1 MEASSGLIEVVVLLA
16 LAAAALATTERL
28 RLPSIVGFL
37 IVGAVAG
44 PGGLGLVAEPDRV
57 RDLAE
62 FGVVFLL
69 FEIGLELP
77 LERLRNLWRPV
88 LVGGGFQV
96 AASLAIV
103 AWLAHASGLQWPT
116 SLVIGAAVSMSST
129 AIVLRLLA
137 DEGQIDAPG
146 GQLAVAVL
154 LLQDLAIVPI
164 LLMVPLLAGGAGDL
178 ADLGVAIGK
187 MGIALA
193 VVGFGVWFLV
203 PRVLDRVA
211 QSRSGELFSLLAIL
225 IVLGSAWVAEELGLT
240 LAVGAFLAGMAASA
254 SPYAH
259 QLFSEVVPLRG
270 VLLGI
275 FFTAIGMFFGPG
287 QIIEAPGQLVGDVL
301 LIMIGKFLIIVT
313 AATLLLRRSLRVGLE
328 AGLALCQVGE
338 FSFVLLGVAGEAGL
352 ITPVLSQRFIA
363 AAIVTLLISPFL
375 IRYAPSIS
383 GWISERLNHPGAT
396 LPTAPHAPE
405 GGEPRVVVIGFGPAG
420 QTLIRLL
427 RSLDV
432 PFVAVDANPSSALEA
447 ERRDEPILYG
457 DATRPQVLAHLRVAE
472 ARLVAVA
479 ISDPLATRR
488 IVSRI
493 RSMAPT
499 TPILARTRYVRE
511 VDRLSAA
518 GANVVVAEE
527 FEGSI
532 ELVARALESFDI
544 PMGAIARF
552 TEALREEGYDAI
564 RAPAALPIDPW
575 VMELLDHTDTEW
587 IEVPFG
593 IEGRPTLGD
602 LDIRARTGSNVLV
615 IERGANSFANPSPD
629 FGLQSGDRL
638 LVLGGAENLLRLRQL
653 LEADV

>member
-1 MEASSGLIEVVVLLA
+1 LEASSGLIEAVLLLGLAATA
-16 LAAAALATTERL
+16 LAATERL

-77 LERLRNLWRPV
+77 LERLRSLWRPV
-88 LVGGGFQV
+88 LLGGGFQV
-96 AASLAIV
+96 SVTLALV
-103 AWLAHASGLQWPT
+103 AGLAHSSGLSWAT
-116 SLVIGAAVSMSST
+116 SLVLGAAASMSST

-146 GQLAVAVL
+146 GQLSVAVL

-164 LLMVPLLAGGAGDL
+164 LLLIPLLAGETGDWV
-178 ADLGVAIGK
+178 DLGFSIGR
-187 MGIALA
+187 MALA
-193 VVGFGVWFLV
+193 LAFVGFGVWFLV

-211 QSRSGELFSLLAIL
+211 QSRSGELFSLFAIL
-225 IVLGSAWVAEELGLT
+225 IVLGSATIAEELGLT

-275 FFTAIGMFFGPG
+275 FFTAVGMFFEPALVVN
-287 QIIEAPGQLVGDVL
+287 APGQLAGDVL
-301 LIMIGKFLIIVT
+301 LMMIGKLLIIVV
-313 AATLLLRRSLRVGLE
+313 AATWILRHSLRVGLE
-328 AGLALCQVGE
+328 AGLALSQVGE
-338 FSFVLLGVAGEAGL
+338 FSFVLLGVAGTAGL
-352 ITPVLSQRFIA
+352 IGVDLSQRFIA
-363 AAIVTLLISPFL
+363 ASIVTLLISPFL
-375 IRYAPSIS
+375 IRYAPAIS
-383 GWISERLNHPGAT
+383 GWISERLNHPGGSM
-396 LPTAPHAPE
+396 PE
-405 GGEPRVVVIGFGPAG
+405 TSDEGKEERPRVVVIGFGPAG

-432 PFVAVDANPSSALEA
+432 PFIAVDANPSSALEA
-447 ERRDEPILYG
+447 ERRGEPILYG
-457 DATRPQVLAHLRVAE
+457 DATRPQVLKHLRVDE

-532 ELVARALESFDI
+532 ELVARALETFDI

-552 TEALREEGYDAI
+552 TEALREEGYGAI

-587 IEVPFG
+587 LEVPFG
-593 IEGRPTLGD
+593 IQGEPTLGE
-602 LDIRARTGSNVLV
+602 LDIRARTGGNVLV
-615 IERGANSFANPSPD
+615 VERGANSYPNPPPD
-629 FGLQSGDRL
+629 FGLQGGDRL
-638 LVLGGAENLLRLRQL
+638 LVLGGAENLLRLRSL
-653 LEADV
+653 LEGDD